1 MNKPL
6 NYYEL
11 FGLDAKF
18 SLNLS
23 ELSATYQALQKTVHP
38 DRFAHSSSQEQLIAV
53 QKSAEINDAFQTLKQ
68 PVARG
73 EYLLK
78 LRGTELPSEQE
89 TVQDIGF
96 LMEQMELREM
106 LADIEHASDVDAA
119 IFAAQET
126 LDVQSQHLWQ
136 QVAEL
141 LSADIKEDNIKASE
155 LLRKL
160 KFYNKLQIE
169 LERIEDTLF
178 DD

>member
-11 FGLDAKF
+11 FGQDAKF
-18 SLNLS
+18 SLDLS
-23 ELSATYQALQKTVHP
+23 ELSTTYQALQKTVHP
-38 DRFAHSSSQEQLIAV
+38 DRFSHYSKQEQLLAV
-53 QKSAEINDAFQTLKQ
+53 QKSAEINDAFQTLKH
-68 PVARG
+68 PITRG

-78 LRGTELPSEQE
+78 LRGTKLPNEQE

-106 LADIEHASDVDAA
+106 LANIEHASDVDAA

-136 QVAEL
+136 QISEL
-141 LSADIKEDNIKASE
+141 LITDTETDNIKASE
-155 LLRKL
+155 LLQKL
-160 KFYNKLQIE
+160 KFYHKLQIE